1 MKISLIAGL
10 VAVGLLGACSAPQQ
24 YAEVEKGTVVNQVA
38 VESIVKHDK
47 AVVNASAIPVVD
59 SAALK
64 SKLTSL
70 ADGEELILEP
80 GKYPDLGVLKIKA
93 NNVVIKAKEPGKSWF
108 TGLVQLVLEGD
119 NITLDGVVFSE
130 GGPAER
136 MGGIRFKGN
145 NNTLQNSTF
154 YFFNDKYKYEP
165 DARRDEYPKYLWIA
179 MWGKNNKILNNTFQG
194 KHKRGT
200 LLGIQKEKGDETAD
214 NHVIKGNLFYD
225 HKHNQYEEFF
235 YSDAIRYNSNSWE
248 VIRVGDSKSSIYPSK
263 TLIEDNLFY
272 ECDGET
278 ELVSLKSGGNNI
290 RGNTIM
296 NSASMISLRHGTYN
310 TVENNIILGNS
321 KYRSGGIRLYD
332 EGHVIRNNYIERVMG
347 TGNVRGGIAIN
358 TGITDVQNGE
368 RLSTEVKGKG
378 LNKQAT
384 PYKVTIENN
393 TVINSRQNILYSDK
407 VHRVSIYDN
416 SKVGMIYAG
425 TDIKFKNNLSYA
437 KIKKTL
443 AVKGNDEKAKLV
455 NPTYENE
462 LYFGKT
468 KGLELPSQGIS
479 TAEPELKVGANGL
492 IEAVGYDG
500 GAKNLK
506 VLTMADTGASY
517 TIQK

>member
-10 VAVGLLGACSAPQQ
+10 VTLGLLGGCATEQF
-24 YAEVEKGTVVNQVA
+24 AEVAKGTQVNQVSVA
-38 VESIVKHDK
+38 SIMQNEK
-47 AVVNASAIPVVD
+47 AVITSGSIQVAD

-70 ADGEELILEP
+70 ADGDVLVLEP
-80 GKYPDLGVLKIKA
+80 GKYPDLGKFSITA
-93 NNVVIKAKEPGKSWF
+93 NNVVIKAKVPGKTWF
-108 TGLVQLVLEGD
+108 TGLVQMVLEGN
-119 NITLDGVVFSE
+119 NITVDGVVFTE

-136 MGGIRFKGN
+136 MGGLQFRGN
-145 NNTLQNSTF
+145 DNTLQNSTF
-154 YFFNDKYKYEP
+154 FFFNDKYKYQP
-165 DARRDEYPKYLWIA
+165 DSRRDEYPKYLWVTLY
-179 MWGKNNKILNNTFQG
+179 GKNNKLLNNTFQG

-200 LLGIQKEKGDETAD
+200 LIGVQKAKGDTTAD

-225 HKHNQYEEFF
+225 HKHNQYEEFDI
-235 YSDAIRYNSNSWE
+235 SSAIRYNSNSWE
-248 VIRVGDSKSSIYPSK
+248 AIRVGDSKSSIYPSH

-278 ELVSLKSGGNNI
+278 ELVSFKSGSNI
-290 RGNTIM
+290 LRGNTIM
-296 NSASMISLRHGTYN
+296 NSSSMVSLRHGTN
-310 TVENNIILGNS
+310 NLVENNVILGNS

-393 TVINSRQNILYSDK
+393 TILNSRQNILYSDK
-407 VHRVSIYDN
+407 MHRVSLYDN
-416 SKVGMIYAG
+416 KKVSTVFAG
-425 TDIKFKNNLSYA
+425 VDVSFKNNLSYA
-437 KIKKTL
+437 KVKKSL
-443 AVKGNDEKAKLV
+443 AIKGNDDVAKLV

-462 LYFGKT
+462 LYFGPT
-468 KGLELPSQGIS
+468 TGVELPTQGIRTS
-479 TAEPELKVGANGL
+479 EPELKVAPNGL
-492 IEAVGYDG
+492 LEAVDFDG
-500 GAKNLK
+500 GAKGLK
-506 VLTMADTGASY
+506 VLTMAETGANY
-517 TIQK
+517 TITK